1 MLVISTSMS
10 LGVITLLRE
19 NNNLYIIIVGKK
31 KITLSRFIRLLGFY
45 LSNSNIVLN
54 YETRCL
60 FPNKIHPPATT
71 ACSIVA
77 AKLIT
82 ECNELLSQFLPA
94 TCPPSRERNRRSTK
108 LRNASN
114 RETNTR
120 RKIIAAV

>member
-10 LGVITLLRE
+10 LGVITFLRE
-19 NNNLYIIIVGKK
+19 NNNLYIVIIVGGKK
-31 KITLSRFIRLLGFY
+31 KDYHILFDFLDSI
-45 LSNSNIVLN
+45 SNSKIVVN
-54 YETRCL
+54 SETRCL

>member
-10 LGVITLLRE
+10 LGVITFLRE
-19 NNNLYIIIVGKK
+19 NNNLYIVIIVGGKK
-31 KITLSRFIRLLGFY
+31 KDYHILFDFLDSI
-45 LSNSNIVLN
+45 SNSNIVVN

>member
-1 MLVISTSMS
+1 MS
-10 LGVITLLRE
+10 LGVITFLRE
-19 NNNLYIIIVGKK
+19 NNNLYIVIIVGGKK
-31 KITLSRFIRLLGFY
+31 KDYHILFDFLDSI
-45 LSNSNIVLN
+45 SNSKIVVN
-54 YETRCL
+54 SETRCL

>member
-1 MLVISTSMS
+1 MS
-10 LGVITLLRE
+10 LGVITFLRE
-19 NNNLYIIIVGKK
+19 NNNLYIVIIVGGKK
-31 KITLSRFIRLLGFY
+31 KDYHILFDFLDSI
-45 LSNSNIVLN
+45 SNSNIVVN

>member
-19 NNNLYIIIVGKK
+19 NNNLYIVIIVGGKK
-31 KITLSRFIRLLGFY
+31 KDYHILFDFLDSI
-45 LSNSNIVLN
+45 SNSNIVVN